1 MPRTI
6 TNSARRWTR
15 RSKGQSM
22 VEFMLV
28 MIPAMIILFVAVQFA
43 VIARDATAL
52 GQFAYQA
59 ARLAAAPSGS
69 SWDGSA
75 LVDYITTN
83 QQVMPQPVAV
93 IANAHGISPSSS
105 TTPTTDG
112 VVLTMNCPG
121 VTDCTQR
128 SQGSQVQVVVTMSIV
143 NDLFLGKSFLGVVF
157 PSSLSNQSSAF
168 TQG

>member
-1 MPRTI
+1 MLKI
-6 TNSARRWTR
+6 IVNSARRW

-22 VEFMLV
+22 TEFMLV

-43 VIARDATAL
+43 IIARDATAL

-69 SWDGSA
+69 KWDGSA
-75 LVDYITTN
+75 LVNYITTN
-83 QQVMPQPVAV
+83 QQVMPLPVAM
-93 IANAHGISPSSS
+93 IANAHGISYSGSS
-105 TTPTTDG
+105 TPTPNG
-112 VVLTMNCPG
+112 VVVAMNCPG

-128 SQGSQVQVVVTMSIV
+128 SEGSQVQVVVTMSII
-143 NDLFLGKSFLGVVF
+143 NDLFLGQSFLGVVF
-157 PSSLSNQSSAF
+157 PSTLSNQSSAF